1 MFNFYYYTLSK
12 YIIYKRILSYNNC
25 FNFRIF
31 NIFHTNEEPDRF
43 IKSCFIAKKNN
54 TSVTIYEDKIF
65 DFMYETDFIKIID
78 YYFENI
84 DNQNKLIKTINI
96 CYDKKYKLSEIA
108 MLILK
113 DSNKIN
119 IIEKNSINNYSG
131 NNELL
136 SKYKLDFQNLENS
149 LLIYENNLNIL

>member
-1 MFNFYYYTLSK
+1 
-12 YIIYKRILSYNNC
+12 
-25 FNFRIF
+25 
-31 NIFHTNEEPDRF
+31 
-43 IKSCFIAKKNN
+43 
-54 TSVTIYEDKIF
+54 
-65 DFMYETDFIKIID
+65 
-78 YYFENI
+78 
-84 DNQNKLIKTINI
+84 
-96 CYDKKYKLSEIA
+96 